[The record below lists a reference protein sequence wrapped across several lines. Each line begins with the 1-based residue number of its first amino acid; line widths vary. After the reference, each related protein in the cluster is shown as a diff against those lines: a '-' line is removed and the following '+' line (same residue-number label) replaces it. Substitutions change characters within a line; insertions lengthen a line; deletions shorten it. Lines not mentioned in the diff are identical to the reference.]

1 MEIDFSKCYNAMS
14 SSVGDTPIDADK
26 GFVRQAI
33 KQYVTAYHRQLE
45 ESLEPLFMHY
55 HRMEG
60 ATQSKTGSPYLCN
73 EPKPETCDCEGRKRL
88 EKAGWLERERDGR
101 WYHIMPWRDDRT
113 KRSNLMLRETCPL
126 CDKLLP

>member
-1 MEIDFSKCYNAMS
+1 MEIDW
-14 SSVGDTPIDADK
+14 DAVNDRGSMLRMLK
-26 GFVRQAI
+26 S
-33 KQYVTAYHRQLE
+33 YHEQLE
-45 ESLEPLFMHY
+45 KQLDPLFMHY

-101 WYHIMPWRDDRT
+101 WYHIMPWRNDR
-113 KRSNLMLRETCPL
+113 MLRETCPL
-126 CDKLLP
+126 CGKPLP